1 MVESLE
7 LRAESREVRVESGA
21 AVLSTLNSQL
31 STTSWY
37 CLRTH
42 SRHEHIASDWIQ
54 RFLGIETYAPRIRF
68 RRARPSGL
76 AWFIEAL
83 FPNYLFAKF
92 DLAACIPKVE
102 AAPGIRRVVRFG
114 RQCPTIPEEVIQ
126 ALRASIG
133 AEAVRVIDEQFV
145 PGESV
150 EVAGGAFHGL
160 EAVVTRVM
168 PGRQRVG
175 VLLDFLGR
183 QTLVEISAAQ
193 VVRIAD
199 ERRSLFH

>member
-1 MVESLE
+1 MVESLG
-7 LRAESREVRVESGA
+7 AVESGELRVERSA
-21 AVLSTLNSQL
+21 PPLSTLNSPF
-31 STTSWY
+31 STISWY

-42 SRHEHIASDWIQ
+42 SKHEHIAGDWIQ

-83 FPNYLFAKF
+83 FPNYLFARF
-92 DLAACIPKVE
+92 ELGAGIQKVE

-114 RQCPTIPEEVIQ
+114 RHCPIIPEEVIQ

-145 PGESV
+145 PGETV

-183 QTLVEISAAQ
+183 QTLVEISSAQ
-193 VVRIAD
+193 VVRTTD
-199 ERRSLFH
+199 ERRSVFQ